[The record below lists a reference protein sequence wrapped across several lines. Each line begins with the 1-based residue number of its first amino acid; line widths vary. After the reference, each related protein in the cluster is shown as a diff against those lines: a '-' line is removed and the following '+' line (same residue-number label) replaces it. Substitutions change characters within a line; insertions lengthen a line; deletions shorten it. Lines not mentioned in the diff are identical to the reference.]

1 MKQPFVTHKHTLYGV
16 GAILLWG
23 SLMALTRRVAE
34 EFSPIGGAALIYTVS
49 SVFLLFTM
57 GLPRLKTGS
66 MRYVLIGGALF
77 VSYEICLALALGMA
91 NDRLQAIEM
100 SVINYLWPALTV
112 LIAVLISQRAVNRWV
127 YPSVALAFT
136 GVAWTIV
143 AEQGIALSDFTARV
157 ATNPAVYAMALS
169 GAFIWA
175 IYCNVTQRLAQGQ
188 NAIVLFFTATAATL
202 WIQYAVSD
210 EPALSF
216 SISGVATLL
225 LTGMVMGSGYALWNV
240 AILRGNM
247 LLLATL
253 SYFTPVIS
261 TIFSSLILGVVLG
274 LNFWQGVVMV
284 TLGSLL
290 CWWATRHSASVEQD
304 VGSAHLNHNHDVTD
318 QASQSN

>member
-1 MKQPFVTHKHTLYGV
+1 MKQQFINHKHTLYGIA
-16 GAILLWG
+16 AILLWG

-49 SVFLLFTM
+49 TLFLLFTM
-57 GLPRLKTGS
+57 GVPRLKAGS
-66 MRYVLIGGALF
+66 ARYVLIGGALF

-112 LIAVLISQRAVNRWV
+112 LIAVLLSKRSVSFWV
-127 YPSVALAFT
+127 YPSVGLAFL

-143 AEQGIALSDFTARV
+143 AEQGISAADLMARI
-157 ATNPAVYAMALS
+157 ATNPAVYSMAFI

-188 NAIVLFFTATAATL
+188 NAIVLFFAATASVL
-202 WIQYAVSD
+202 WMQYALSD

-216 SISGVATLL
+216 TWSNVSTLL
-225 LTGMVMGSGYALWNV
+225 LTGVVMGSGYALWNV

-261 TIFSSLILGVVLG
+261 TLFSSLILGVVLG
-274 LNFWQGVVMV
+274 LSFWQGVVMV
-284 TLGSLL
+284 TLGSLI
-290 CWWATRHSASVEQD
+290 CWWVTRQPNSEKDGTTESAPSKQ
-304 VGSAHLNHNHDVTD
+304 T
-318 QASQSN
+318 

>member
-1 MKQPFVTHKHTLYGV
+1 MKQQFINHKHTLYGIA
-16 GAILLWG
+16 AILLWG

-49 SVFLLFTM
+49 TLFLLFTM
-57 GLPRLKTGS
+57 GVPRLKAGS
-66 MRYVLIGGALF
+66 ARYVLIGGALF

-112 LIAVLISQRAVNRWV
+112 LIAVLLSKRSVSFLV
-127 YPSVALAFT
+127 YPSVGLAFL

-143 AEQGIALSDFTARV
+143 AEQGISAADLMARI
-157 ATNPAVYAMALS
+157 ATNPTVYSMAFI

-188 NAIVLFFTATAATL
+188 NAIVLFFAATASVL
-202 WIQYAVSD
+202 WLQYALSD

-216 SISGVATLL
+216 TWSNMSTLL
-225 LTGMVMGSGYALWNV
+225 LTGVVMGSGYALWNV

-261 TIFSSLILGVVLG
+261 TLFSSLILGVVLG
-274 LNFWQGVVMV
+274 LSFWQGVVMV
-284 TLGSLL
+284 TLGSLI
-290 CWWATRHSASVEQD
+290 CWWVTRQPNSEKDGTTESAPSKQ
-304 VGSAHLNHNHDVTD
+304 T
-318 QASQSN
+318 

>member
-1 MKQPFVTHKHTLYGV
+1 MKQQFINHKHTLYGIA
-16 GAILLWG
+16 AILLWG

-49 SVFLLFTM
+49 TLFLLFTM
-57 GLPRLKTGS
+57 GVPRLKAGS
-66 MRYVLIGGALF
+66 ARYVLIGGALF

-112 LIAVLISQRAVNRWV
+112 LIAVLLSKRSVSFWV
-127 YPSVALAFT
+127 YPSVGLAFL

-143 AEQGIALSDFTARV
+143 AEQGISAADLMARI
-157 ATNPAVYAMALS
+157 ATNPTVYSMAFI

-188 NAIVLFFTATAATL
+188 NAIVLFFAATASVL
-202 WIQYAVSD
+202 WLQYALSD
-210 EPALSF
+210 EQALSF
-216 SISGVATLL
+216 TWSNVSTLL
-225 LTGMVMGSGYALWNV
+225 LTGVVMGSGYALWNV

-261 TIFSSLILGVVLG
+261 TLFSSLILGVVLG
-274 LNFWQGVVMV
+274 LSFWQGVVMV
-284 TLGSLL
+284 TLGSLI
-290 CWWATRHSASVEQD
+290 CWWVTRQPNSEKDGTTESAPSKQ
-304 VGSAHLNHNHDVTD
+304 T
-318 QASQSN
+318 

>member
-1 MKQPFVTHKHTLYGV
+1 MKQQFINHKHTLYGIA
-16 GAILLWG
+16 AILLWG

-49 SVFLLFTM
+49 TLFLLFSM
-57 GLPRLKTGS
+57 GVPRLKAGS
-66 MRYVLIGGALF
+66 ARYVLIGGALF

-112 LIAVLISQRAVNRWV
+112 LIAVLLSKRSVSFWV
-127 YPSVALAFT
+127 YPSVGLAFL

-143 AEQGIALSDFTARV
+143 AEQGISAADLMARI
-157 ATNPAVYAMALS
+157 ATNPTVYSMAFI

-188 NAIVLFFTATAATL
+188 NAIVLFFAATASVL
-202 WIQYAVSD
+202 WLQYALSD

-216 SISGVATLL
+216 TWSNVSTLL
-225 LTGMVMGSGYALWNV
+225 LTGVVMGSGYALWNV
-240 AILRGNM
+240 AILRGHM

-261 TIFSSLILGVVLG
+261 TLLSSLILGVVLG
-274 LNFWQGVVMV
+274 LSFWQGVVMV
-284 TLGSLL
+284 TLGSLI
-290 CWWATRHSASVEQD
+290 CWWVTRQPNSEKDGTTESTPSKQ
-304 VGSAHLNHNHDVTD
+304 T
-318 QASQSN
+318 

>member
-1 MKQPFVTHKHTLYGV
+1 MKQQFINHKHTLYGIA
-16 GAILLWG
+16 AILLWG

-49 SVFLLFTM
+49 TLFLLFTI
-57 GLPRLKTGS
+57 GVPRLKAGS
-66 MRYVLIGGALF
+66 ARYVLIGGALF

-112 LIAVLISQRAVNRWV
+112 LIAVLLSKRSVSFWV
-127 YPSVALAFT
+127 YPSVGLAFL

-143 AEQGIALSDFTARV
+143 AEQGISAADLMERI
-157 ATNPAVYAMALS
+157 ATNPTVYSMAFI

-188 NAIVLFFTATAATL
+188 NAIVLFFAATASVL
-202 WIQYAVSD
+202 WLQYALSD

-216 SISGVATLL
+216 TWSNTSTLL
-225 LTGMVMGSGYALWNV
+225 LTGVVMGSGYALWNV

-261 TIFSSLILGVVLG
+261 TLFSSLILGVVLG
-274 LNFWQGVVMV
+274 LSFWQGVVMV
-284 TLGSLL
+284 TLGSLI
-290 CWWATRHSASVEQD
+290 CWWVTRQPNSEKDGTTESAPSKQ
-304 VGSAHLNHNHDVTD
+304 T
-318 QASQSN
+318 

>member
-1 MKQPFVTHKHTLYGV
+1 MKQQFINHKHTLYGIA
-16 GAILLWG
+16 AILLWG

-49 SVFLLFTM
+49 TLFLLFTM
-57 GLPRLKTGS
+57 GVPRLKAGS
-66 MRYVLIGGALF
+66 ARYVIIGGALF

-112 LIAVLISQRAVNRWV
+112 LIAVLLSKRSVSFWV
-127 YPSVALAFT
+127 YPSVGLAFL

-143 AEQGIALSDFTARV
+143 AEQGISAADLMARI
-157 ATNPAVYAMALS
+157 ATNPTVYSMAFI

-188 NAIVLFFTATAATL
+188 NAIVLFFAATASVL
-202 WIQYAVSD
+202 WLQYALSD

-216 SISGVATLL
+216 TWSNTSTLL
-225 LTGMVMGSGYALWNV
+225 LTGVVMGSGYALWNV

-261 TIFSSLILGVVLG
+261 TLFSSLILGVVLG
-274 LNFWQGVVMV
+274 LSFWQGVVMV
-284 TLGSLL
+284 TLGSLI
-290 CWWATRHSASVEQD
+290 CWWVTRQPNSEKDGTTEPAPSKQ
-304 VGSAHLNHNHDVTD
+304 T
-318 QASQSN
+318 

>member
-1 MKQPFVTHKHTLYGV
+1 MKQQFINHKHTLYGIA
-16 GAILLWG
+16 AILLWG

-49 SVFLLFTM
+49 TLFLLFTM
-57 GLPRLKTGS
+57 GVPRLKAGS
-66 MRYVLIGGALF
+66 ARYVIIGGALF

-112 LIAVLISQRAVNRWV
+112 LIAALLSKRSVSFWV
-127 YPSVALAFT
+127 YPSVGLAFL

-143 AEQGIALSDFTARV
+143 AEQGISAADLMARI
-157 ATNPAVYAMALS
+157 ATNPTVYSMAFI

-188 NAIVLFFTATAATL
+188 NAIVLFFAATASVL
-202 WIQYAVSD
+202 WLQYALSD

-216 SISGVATLL
+216 TWSNTSTLL
-225 LTGMVMGSGYALWNV
+225 LTGVVMGSGYALWNV

-261 TIFSSLILGVVLG
+261 TLFSSLILGVVLG
-274 LNFWQGVVMV
+274 LSFWQGVVMV
-284 TLGSLL
+284 TLGSLI
-290 CWWATRHSASVEQD
+290 CWWVTRQPNSEKDGTTEPAPSKQ
-304 VGSAHLNHNHDVTD
+304 T
-318 QASQSN
+318 

>member
-1 MKQPFVTHKHTLYGV
+1 MKQQFINHKHTLYGIA
-16 GAILLWG
+16 AILLWG

-49 SVFLLFTM
+49 TLFLLFTM
-57 GLPRLKTGS
+57 GVPRLKAGS
-66 MRYVLIGGALF
+66 ARYVLIGGALF

-112 LIAVLISQRAVNRWV
+112 LIAALLSKRSVSFWV
-127 YPSVALAFT
+127 YPSVGLAFL

-143 AEQGIALSDFTARV
+143 AEQGISAADLMARI
-157 ATNPAVYAMALS
+157 ATNPTVYSMAFI

-188 NAIVLFFTATAATL
+188 NAIVLFFAATASVL
-202 WIQYAVSD
+202 WLQYALSD

-216 SISGVATLL
+216 TWSNVSTLL
-225 LTGMVMGSGYALWNV
+225 LTGVVMGSGYALWNV

-261 TIFSSLILGVVLG
+261 TLFSSLILGVVLG
-274 LNFWQGVVMV
+274 LSFWQGVVMV
-284 TLGSLL
+284 TLGSLI
-290 CWWATRHSASVEQD
+290 CWWVTRQPNSEKDGTTESAPSKQ
-304 VGSAHLNHNHDVTD
+304 T
-318 QASQSN
+318 

>member
-1 MKQPFVTHKHTLYGV
+1 MKQQFINHKHTLYGIA
-16 GAILLWG
+16 AILLWG

-49 SVFLLFTM
+49 TLFLLFTM
-57 GLPRLKTGS
+57 GVPRLKAGS
-66 MRYVLIGGALF
+66 ARYVLIGGALF

-112 LIAVLISQRAVNRWV
+112 LIAVLLSKRSVSFWV
-127 YPSVALAFT
+127 YPSVGLAFL

-143 AEQGIALSDFTARV
+143 AEQGISAADLMARI
-157 ATNPAVYAMALS
+157 ATNPTVYSMAFI

-188 NAIVLFFTATAATL
+188 NAIVLFFAATASVL
-202 WIQYAVSD
+202 WLQYALSD
-210 EPALSF
+210 EQALSF
-216 SISGVATLL
+216 TWSNVSTLL
-225 LTGMVMGSGYALWNV
+225 LTGVVMGSGYALWNV

-247 LLLATL
+247 LFLATL

-261 TIFSSLILGVVLG
+261 TLFSSLILGVVLG
-274 LNFWQGVVMV
+274 LSFWQGVVMV
-284 TLGSLL
+284 TLGSLI
-290 CWWATRHSASVEQD
+290 CWWVTRQPNSEKDGTTESAPSKQ
-304 VGSAHLNHNHDVTD
+304 T
-318 QASQSN
+318 

>member
-1 MKQPFVTHKHTLYGV
+1 MKQQFINHKHTLYGIA
-16 GAILLWG
+16 AILLWG

-49 SVFLLFTM
+49 TLFLLFTI
-57 GLPRLKTGS
+57 GVPRLKAGS
-66 MRYVLIGGALF
+66 ARYVLIGGALF

-112 LIAVLISQRAVNRWV
+112 LIAVLLSKRSVSFWV
-127 YPSVALAFT
+127 YPSVGLAFL

-143 AEQGIALSDFTARV
+143 AEQGISATDLMARI
-157 ATNPAVYAMALS
+157 ATNPTVYAMAFI

-188 NAIVLFFTATAATL
+188 NAIVLFFAATASVL
-202 WIQYAVSD
+202 WLQYALSD

-216 SISGVATLL
+216 TWSNMSTLL
-225 LTGMVMGSGYALWNV
+225 LTGVVMGSGYALWNV

-261 TIFSSLILGVVLG
+261 TLFSSLILGVVLG
-274 LNFWQGVVMV
+274 LSFWQGVVMV
-284 TLGSLL
+284 TLGSLI
-290 CWWATRHSASVEQD
+290 CWWVTRQPNSEKDGTTESAPSKQ
-304 VGSAHLNHNHDVTD
+304 T
-318 QASQSN
+318 

>member
-1 MKQPFVTHKHTLYGV
+1 MKQQFINHKHTLYGIA
-16 GAILLWG
+16 AILLWG

-49 SVFLLFTM
+49 TLFLLFTM
-57 GLPRLKTGS
+57 GVPRLKAGS
-66 MRYVLIGGALF
+66 ARYVLIGGVLF

-112 LIAVLISQRAVNRWV
+112 LIAVLLSKRSVSFWV
-127 YPSVALAFT
+127 YPSVGLAFL

-143 AEQGIALSDFTARV
+143 AEQGISAMDLMERI
-157 ATNPAVYAMALS
+157 ATNPTVYAMAFI

-188 NAIVLFFTATAATL
+188 NAIVLFFAATASVL
-202 WIQYAVSD
+202 WLQYALSD

-216 SISGVATLL
+216 TWSNVSTLL
-225 LTGMVMGSGYALWNV
+225 LTGVVMGSGYALWNV

-261 TIFSSLILGVVLG
+261 TLFSSLILGVVLG
-274 LNFWQGVVMV
+274 LSFWQGVVMV
-284 TLGSLL
+284 TLGSLI
-290 CWWATRHSASVEQD
+290 CWWVTRQPNSAKDSATESAS
-304 VGSAHLNHNHDVTD
+304 
-318 QASQSN
+318 SQ